1 MSRLIRELREAT
13 WPRTARET
21 VAKLRAELNNAKRIK
36 SRDNVFE
43 SERLKAW
50 HHRENIVHRFANG
63 QTVEIKLADRR
74 AKP

>member
-1 MSRLIRELREAT
+1 MNRIVQQMREAT

-43 SERLKAW
+43 SERLQQW
-50 HHRENIVHRFANG
+50 NTRQNIVHRFANG
-63 QTVEIKLADRR
+63 QTVEIKLKEG
-74 AKP
+74 KP